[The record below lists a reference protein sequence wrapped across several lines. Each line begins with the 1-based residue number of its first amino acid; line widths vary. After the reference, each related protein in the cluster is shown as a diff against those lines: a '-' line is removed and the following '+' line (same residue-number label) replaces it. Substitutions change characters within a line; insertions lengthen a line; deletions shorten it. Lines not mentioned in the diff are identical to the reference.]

1 MDNSTPAEAAPDI
14 LWPGKPYPLG
24 AAYDGA
30 GTNFALFSSAAER
43 VYLCLFD
50 ESGVER
56 RVELT
61 EKDADVWH
69 AYLPYVGPGQHYG
82 YRVDGPYDPAS
93 GRRCDASK
101 LLLDP
106 YAKAI
111 SGQVRPSA
119 SLYSYSFDDPD
130 KRNTD
135 DSAPVTMRSVVTT
148 PYFDWGHD
156 RPPAR
161 PYHETVIYEAHVK
174 GMTQLNEKIPAHLRG
189 TYAGLAQP
197 AVIDHLTRL
206 GITAL
211 ELMPVHQF
219 VNDTHLQEKGLS
231 NYWGYN
237 TIGFFAPHNAYAAH
251 GQDGQQV
258 QEFKSMVK
266 SMHAA
271 GIEVILDVVYNHTA
285 EGNHM
290 GPTLSFRGIDN
301 ASYYRLVDGDPAHY
315 FDTTGTGNSLLMR
328 SPAVLQLIM
337 DSLRYWV
344 TEMHVDGFR
353 FDLASTL
360 ARQFHEV
367 DKLSAFFDIIH
378 QDPVLS
384 RAKLIAEP
392 WDVGEGGYNVGGFP
406 PLWSEWNGKYRDTVR
421 DFWRGEPSTLG
432 EFASRI
438 TGSSDLYQYS
448 GRTPVASVNF
458 VTAHDG
464 FTLRDLVS
472 YNGKHNDANGEDNR
486 DGDGNNRSWNCG
498 AEGRTDDA
506 AVLDLR
512 RRQIRNFLATVLFSQ
527 GVPMICHGDELG
539 RTQGG
544 NNNAYCQ
551 DNEITWI
558 DWDLDEQERKLLDFT
573 SKMVKL
579 RRDHPVLR
587 RRRFFTGRAGHG
599 GESERREIE
608 WLRPSGEHMTDQD
621 WATWYARAMTVYL
634 NGDAIAEP
642 DEYGRRVV
650 DDSFLV
656 LINASGEDIDFT
668 LPGEDYAPGWKVA
681 LDTTPAGQDAARS
694 RHDANGVVGVEAH
707 SMLFLIAEDEETA
720 RAARAARTVSEAAT
734 RLRAAREASEAA
746 TRLRAAREASGAER
760 AETADADKPATA
772 PAAEA
777 PAVPV
782 EAEADESEGADVA
795 PEAEAAASDA
805 PAEPGADGAGAVAP
819 KAVPE
824 TAVAPEP
831 APEAGA
837 VTPEAI
843 VPVEA
848 PADESEADASA
859 DGPGT
864 VPADE
869 SEADAPAAP
878 EAAPGTGDAGAA
890 APKAVPES
898 ADAAPAEPET
908 APAAPEADE
917 EAPGTPAS
925 V

>member
-1 MDNSTPAEAAPDI
+1 MDNSTPAAAAPDI

-30 GTNFALFSSAAER
+30 GTNFALFSSVAER

-50 ESGVER
+50 ESGAER

-174 GMTQLNEKIPAHLRG
+174 GMTRLNEKIPAHLRG

-206 GITAL
+206 GVTAL

-384 RAKLIAEP
+384 RVKLIAEP

-464 FTLRDLVS
+464 FTLHDLVS

-486 DGDGNNRSWNCG
+486 DGDSNNRSWNCG

-512 RRQIRNFLATVLFSQ
+512 RRQVRNFLATVLFSQ

-579 RRDHPVLR
+579 RHDHPVLR

-642 DEYGRRVV
+642 DEYGRQVV
-650 DDSFLV
+650 DDSFLI
-656 LINASGEDIDFT
+656 LINASGENIDFT
-668 LPGEDYAPGWKVA
+668 LPGEDYAPGWVVA

-694 RHDANGVVGVEAH
+694 RHDANEVVGVEAH

-720 RAARAARTVSEAAT
+720 RAARAARTVSEAAA
-734 RLRAAREASEAA
+734 RLRAVREASAAA
-746 TRLRAAREASGAER
+746 TRLEAARAASAAEQSGAD
-760 AETADADKPATA
+760 AVAPKAVPETADAPEPAPEAGAVAPGAAAPVEVAPDEPETA
-772 PAAEA
+772 DAPEPEA
-777 PAVPV
+777 DAPDAPV
-782 EAEADESEGADVA
+782 EAGADESEGADVA
-795 PEAEAAASDA
+795 PEAEADGADA
-805 PAEPGADGAGAVAP
+805 VAAEPEAGADGAAP

-824 TAVAPEP
+824 TADAPEP

-837 VTPEAI
+837 VAPGAAA
-843 VPVEA
+843 PVEVA
-848 PADESEADASA
+848 PDESGGAVA
-859 DGPGT
+859 PK
-864 VPADE
+864 
-869 SEADAPAAP
+869 APAAP
-878 EAAPGTGDAGAA
+878 
-890 APKAVPES
+890 V
-898 ADAAPAEPET
+898 EPET
-908 APAAPEADE
+908 APAEPEADE